1 MTDTAARRLA
11 AMLTE
16 TQRAQIVL
24 LAQVIVTDPATTA
37 GTPQAQP
44 QGA

>member
-1 MTDTAARRLA
+1 MTDTAARRLV

-16 TQRAQIVL
+16 TQRAQIVQ

-37 GTPQAQP
+37 GAPQAQP